1 MSQPEIEKTKTT
13 QNVARTA
20 IIKSI
25 ERCPMYFI
33 VLVDSR
39 AFLIIKIVIK
49 KDRLSNKA
57 PSIPTG
63 NWILK

>member
-1 MSQPEIEKTKTT
+1 MSQPEMEKTKTT
-13 QNVARTA
+13 QKVARTA

-33 VLVDSR
+33 VVVDSR

-57 PSIPTG
+57 PRIPTG
-63 NWILK
+63 N